1 MCCVRRYELLCSDF
15 RYRFLRRISLSRS
28 SDSLCWSQRRSLM
41 DWCRVWICVRQP
53 QTHAEYK
60 TRDASRARLSG
71 APHRCIV
78 ENTLQISEREKL
90 TQMKTHVNKM
100 MLMEN
105 AAVSALSLT
114 GARNTEH
121 ISPILATLHWLPVK
135 FRVEFKILLYT
146 YKILIIRPH
155 LILSTSYHHV
165 RRGHVEPV

>member
-1 MCCVRRYELLCSDF
+1 M
-15 RYRFLRRISLSRS
+15 
-28 SDSLCWSQRRSLM
+28 
-41 DWCRVWICVRQP
+41 RQP

-60 TRDASRARLSG
+60 TRDTSRARLSG
-71 APHRCIV
+71 APHRCVV
-78 ENTLQISEREKL
+78 ENTLQISERGKL

-114 GARNTEH
+114 GARKTAYFSH
-121 ISPILATLHWLPVK
+121 TGDSSLAAS
-135 FRVEFKILLYT
+135 EFKILLYT

-165 RRGHVEPV
+165 RRGHVEPVWIRDTDAISTFKIWFKTFLFD